1 MPTIV
6 STLVPQTL
14 EELRTDLRL
23 LVGDVESLSTSF
35 TDSTMNQALN
45 FAVQHYLR
53 ITGKSY
59 VENTASLTSGVA
71 TIPNP
76 YIQINRVG
84 YGSPNSWLLNSSVA
98 EETNKNPNWE
108 NVTGNA
114 KRWVLF
120 DGQTIRVTP
129 IPANGTI
136 TFGYIEEPTPMADK
150 RTITGIT
157 QASSGVVTSAN
168 HGFSVGRK
176 VKFGSITT
184 MTQLNNQIAT
194 ITATT
199 TNTFT
204 IDINTTS
211 YTAFGSG
218 TGYAYDLVD
227 PRVNITHQ
235 RSLKYA
241 AAYWLLMIDG
251 DTNNFQSAGVF
262 MQQFTELIKE
272 L

>member
-1 MPTIV
+1 
-6 STLVPQTL
+6 
-14 EELRTDLRL
+14 
-23 LVGDVESLSTSF
+23 
-35 TDSTMNQALN
+35 
-45 FAVQHYLR
+45 
-53 ITGKSY
+53 
-59 VENTASLTSGVA
+59 
-71 TIPNP
+71 
-76 YIQINRVG
+76 
-84 YGSPNSWLLNSSVA
+84 
-98 EETNKNPNWE
+98 
-108 NVTGNA
+108 
-114 KRWVLF
+114 
-120 DGQTIRVTP
+120 
-129 IPANGTI
+129 
-136 TFGYIEEPTPMADK
+136 
-150 RTITGIT
+150 
-157 QASSGVVTSAN
+157 
-168 HGFSVGRK
+168 
-176 VKFGSITT
+176 

-211 YTAFGSG
+211 YTAFSSG